1 MVKLR
6 DLFNERKETDETVLS
21 NTPTKMTTDI
31 KKKVFK
37 DKLVMDVVDDSQMVL
52 TTQALC
58 KCPEGKECKCV
69 KRILVDYK

>member
-6 DLFNERKETDETVLS
+6 DLFNERKEADETILS

-37 DKLVMDVVDDSQMVL
+37 DKLVMDVVDDS
-52 TTQALC
+52 
-58 KCPEGKECKCV
+58 
-69 KRILVDYK
+69 

>member
-31 KKKVFK
+31 KKKVIK
-37 DKLVMDVVDDSQMVL
+37 DKLVMDVVDDS
-52 TTQALC
+52 
-58 KCPEGKECKCV
+58 
-69 KRILVDYK
+69 

>member
-58 KCPEGKECKCV
+58 KCTECKECKCV